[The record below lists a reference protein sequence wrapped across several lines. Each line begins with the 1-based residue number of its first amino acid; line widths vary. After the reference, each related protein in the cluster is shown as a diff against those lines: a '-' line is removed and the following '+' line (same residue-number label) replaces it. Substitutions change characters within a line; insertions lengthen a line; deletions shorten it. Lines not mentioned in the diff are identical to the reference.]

1 MVCSLV
7 INLIVC
13 DSTKYPIC
21 DWVALIVGV
30 SAESSHDMA
39 IDQMR
44 FWANVLAKVIQYH
57 GYLCRRN
64 FARSYSRSHNCGRCS
79 GTNQNRPYPDWR
91 VPLSPW
97 WWIPQRMRHLMPHIS
112 ISGRQER
119 RSRRE
124 IFCRAR
130 NWCRVFWVTG
140 RSLRMMSRFPWQVV
154 AGLWRRSSAG
164 GAPILPDPIPGFSG
178 RRGWDDPWYHSF
190 WTSSSSGDP
199 CIIWPGFRAPSLLA
213 CRTLMHFVISV
224 YSFTWSGWNSL
235 MGFSTLTV
243 LVDD

>member
-1 MVCSLV
+1 MGICVGGTSPEVTPARTIAGGVQVQTRTDLT
-7 INLIVC
+7 LIGEFHC
-13 DSTKYPIC
+13 
-21 DWVALIVGV
+21 
-30 SAESSHDMA
+30 H
-39 IDQMR
+39 
-44 FWANVLAKVIQYH
+44 H
-57 GYLCRRN
+57 GGGFPRGWGIWC
-64 FARSYSRSHNCGRCS
+64 
-79 GTNQNRPYPDWR
+79 
-91 VPLSPW
+91 
-97 WWIPQRMRHLMPHIS
+97 HIS

-213 CRTLMHFVISV
+213 CRTLMHFVTSV